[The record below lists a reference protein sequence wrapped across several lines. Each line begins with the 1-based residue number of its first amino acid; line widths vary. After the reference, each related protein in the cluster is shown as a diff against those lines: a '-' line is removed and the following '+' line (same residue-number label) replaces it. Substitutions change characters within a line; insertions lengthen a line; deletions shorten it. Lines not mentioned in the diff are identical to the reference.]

1 MDEAYEIVYV
11 EKPEEAAWGII
22 GQGLQKFNVQIAGEE
37 QFQRLCFAVRNSKQ
51 EIVGG
56 ALGELYWEWF
66 HLDLMW
72 LKEDLRGRGLGHRLL
87 QAIEDEARRRGA
99 KNVFLDTF
107 SFQAPEFLPAA
118 WLPRLWRA
126 GRFPARAQAL
136 FPDQAAG
143 GRGARCGLMKGAA
156 GEGKMALEVG
166 ILLV

>member
-107 SFQAPEFLPAA
+107 SFQAPEFYQRHGYRVFGELADFPPGHRRYF
-118 WLPRLWRA
+118 LTKRL
-126 GRFPARAQAL
+126 
-136 FPDQAAG
+136 
-143 GRGARCGLMKGAA
+143 A
-156 GEGKMALEVG
+156 GEEPGAG
-166 ILLV
+166 